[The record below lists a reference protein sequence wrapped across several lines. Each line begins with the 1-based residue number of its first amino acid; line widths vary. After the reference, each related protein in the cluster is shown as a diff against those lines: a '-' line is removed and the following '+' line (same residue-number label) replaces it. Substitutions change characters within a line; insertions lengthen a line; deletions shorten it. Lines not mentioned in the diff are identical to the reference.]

1 MEDEIEI
8 SQEDLNNEM
17 KKLERREYYEDKL
30 LELKMKS
37 FLDTYKMNHVVS
49 KYRTELDELNKEK
62 EALLKEKE
70 NLVNKISEIKEEK
83 NNYEDAIN
91 NLENQILQEEKNSKN
106 LDALIINQQEYAKKL
121 STEDNLLNHIIKV
134 FPNSF
139 KKNIYEICSKNVTE
153 ALNTDKTSN
162 KKDAKTEPN
171 LMVVSGEREEFVSK
185 GEENESEEQETDDN
199 NADNNNNA
207 NRGYNPMMGYNGQF
221 MMYPMYMMQ
230 HGIKNNNINMPTMPN
245 MQNMNGNPFYFFPFP
260 MTNMPQNNNI
270 NKNK

>member
-106 LDALIINQQEYAKKL
+106 LDALIINQQEYAKEL

-185 GEENESEEQETDDN
+185 GDTDETNEPENNTGVNSAN
-199 NADNNNNA
+199 N
-207 NRGYNPMMGYNGQF
+207 NPMMGYNGQF

-230 HGIKNNNINMPTMPN
+230 SGIKNNNINMPTMPN

>member
-106 LDALIINQQEYAKKL
+106 LDALIINQQEYAKNL
-121 STEDNLLNHIIKV
+121 SKEDNLLNHIIKV

-153 ALNTDKTSN
+153 ALNSDKTSN
-162 KKDAKTEPN
+162 KKNAKTEPN

-185 GEENESEEQETDDN
+185 GETDETNEPENNTGVNSV
-199 NADNNNNA
+199 NNN
-207 NRGYNPMMGYNGQF
+207 PMRGYNGQF

-230 HGIKNNNINMPTMPN
+230 SGIKNNNINMPTMPN

>member
-1 MEDEIEI
+1 MEDEIKI
-8 SQEDLNNEM
+8 SQKDLNNEM
-17 KKLERREYYEDKL
+17 KRREREEYYEDKL

-37 FLDTYKMNHVVS
+37 FLDTYKINHVIS
-49 KYRTELDELNKEK
+49 KYRIQLDELNKEK
-62 EALLKEKE
+62 DSLLKEKE
-70 NLVNKISEIKEEK
+70 ILVNKISEIKEEK

-106 LDALIINQQEYAKKL
+106 LDALIINQQEYAKNL
-121 STEDNLLNHIIKV
+121 SKEDNLLNHIIKV

-162 KKDAKTEPN
+162 KKSAKNEPN

-185 GEENESEEQETDDN
+185 GETDETNEPENNTGVNSVN
-199 NADNNNNA
+199 N
-207 NRGYNPMMGYNGQF
+207 NPMMGYNGQF

-230 HGIKNNNINMPTMPN
+230 SGIKNNNINMPTMPN

>member
-1 MEDEIEI
+1 M
-8 SQEDLNNEM
+8 
-17 KKLERREYYEDKL
+17 
-30 LELKMKS
+30 
-37 FLDTYKMNHVVS
+37 V
-49 KYRTELDELNKEK
+49 
-62 EALLKEKE
+62 
-70 NLVNKISEIKEEK
+70 
-83 NNYEDAIN
+83 
-91 NLENQILQEEKNSKN
+91 
-106 LDALIINQQEYAKKL
+106 KL
-121 STEDNLLNHIIKV
+121 STEDNLLNHIMKV

-162 KKDAKTEPN
+162 KKSAKNEPN

-185 GEENESEEQETDDN
+185 GDTDETNEPENNTGVNSAN
-199 NADNNNNA
+199 N
-207 NRGYNPMMGYNGQF
+207 NPMMGYNGQF

-230 HGIKNNNINMPTMPN
+230 SGIKNNNINMPTMPN

>member
-106 LDALIINQQEYAKKL
+106 LDALIINQQEYAKNL
-121 STEDNLLNHIIKV
+121 SKEDNLLNHIIKV

-153 ALNTDKTSN
+153 ALNSDKTSN
-162 KKDAKTEPN
+162 KKNAKTEPN

-185 GEENESEEQETDDN
+185 GETDETNEPENNTGVNSVN
-199 NADNNNNA
+199 N
-207 NRGYNPMMGYNGQF
+207 NPMMGYNGQF

-230 HGIKNNNINMPTMPN
+230 SGIKNNNINMPTMPN

>member
-106 LDALIINQQEYAKKL
+106 LDALIINQQEYAKNL
-121 STEDNLLNHIIKV
+121 SKEDNLLNHIIKV

-162 KKDAKTEPN
+162 KKSAKTEPN

-185 GEENESEEQETDDN
+185 GETDETNEPEKNTGVNSVN
-199 NADNNNNA
+199 N
-207 NRGYNPMMGYNGQF
+207 NPMMGYNGQF

-230 HGIKNNNINMPTMPN
+230 SGIKNNNINMPTMPN